1 MSTRNAPHRTYSFG
15 DFTLD
20 VDRGALLSAG
30 ADVKIRP
37 KSFEVLF
44 YLVERQGRLVTKNE
58 LLDSV
63 WSPAVVTEDA
73 VTQCLIDIRKVM
85 GDGSHEMIRTIPR
98 RGYIFELPV
107 SEHGGPDA
115 ASDTKIP
122 VSSAGGWSRWRLAAA
137 LGLLLAGIAIWWG
150 FGKVGINVP
159 LTVEPQS
166 AIGYP
171 SIAVLPF
178 ADMSPEQDQEYFAD
192 GISEEILN
200 LLSQI
205 PELRV
210 IARTSSFSFK
220 NQNVD
225 IAEIAKAL
233 NITHV
238 LEGSVRRSDN
248 IIRVTAQLVDASTSE
263 HVWSETYDRSF
274 DDIFQ
279 IQDEISAS
287 VVARLEI
294 SLLRD
299 APTTA
304 KTDPEVLAL
313 TLKARHVR
321 GTGTPEGWE
330 QAIVL
335 YQQALA
341 IDPDYADAWYGL
353 GDTYRTQM
361 WQGFLRP
368 MEGQPLAR
376 NAFNKV
382 LAINPHDARALA
394 ELSIIALDYDYDTA
408 AAARYLERAFEQQP
422 STPIVLAPAA
432 IMLQSLGRQDEDIA
446 LWEYILLIDPVSIG
460 NRGNLTT
467 SYYMAGRFDEA
478 LASNQIERS
487 HHSGRFIGDFTAG
500 MSLLQMGDPEAA
512 LAEIQQVR
520 RSGWRMIGL
529 PMAYHALGRAA
540 ESDAALAELIEK
552 HEQGFAYDIAYV
564 LAFRGEA
571 DRAFEWL
578 DKAVR
583 YRDPGLARV
592 FMEPAF
598 DNIHD
603 DPRWRPFLESIG
615 KSPEQLAAIEFN
627 LALPE

>member
-1 MSTRNAPHRTYSFG
+1 MSTHNAPHRTYSFG

-58 LLDSV
+58 LLESV
-63 WSPAVVTEDA
+63 WSPVVVTEDA

-85 GDGSHEMIRTIPR
+85 GDGSHEIIRTIPR

-115 ASDTKIP
+115 ASDTNIP
-122 VSSAGGWSRWRLAAA
+122 VSSVGGWPRSRLAVA
-137 LGLLLAGIAIWWG
+137 LGLLLTGIAIWWG
-150 FGKVGINVP
+150 FDNVGSDSP
-159 LTVEPQS
+159 MSVEPQS
-166 AIGYP
+166 LTESP

-200 LLSQI
+200 LLTQV

-220 NQNVD
+220 DQNVD
-225 IAEIAKAL
+225 IAEIVKAL
-233 NITHV
+233 NVTHV

-248 IIRVTAQLVDASTSE
+248 IIRVTAQLVDASNSE
-263 HVWSETYDRSF
+263 HVWSETYDRTF
-274 DDIFQ
+274 DDIFL

-294 SLLRD
+294 SLFRD

-368 MEGQPLAR
+368 MEGQTLAR
-376 NAFNKV
+376 DAFNEV
-382 LAINPHDARALA
+382 LAINPEHALA
-394 ELSIIALDYDYDTA
+394 LAQLSIIALDYDYDPVP
-408 AAARYLERAFEQQP
+408 AARYLERAFELQS
-422 STPIVLAPAA
+422 STPAVLVPTA

-446 LWEYILLIDPVSIG
+446 LWEYILLRDPVSIH

-478 LASNQIERS
+478 LASNRIERS
-487 HHSGRFIGDFTAG
+487 HRPGRFIGDFTAG

-512 LAEIQQVR
+512 LVEIQQVR

-578 DKAVR
+578 DKAVQH
-583 YRDPGLARV
+583 RDPGLARV

-603 DPRWRPFLESIG
+603 DPRWLPLLESIG
-615 KSPEQLAAIEFN
+615 RSPEQLDAIKLEIT
-627 LALPE
+627 LPE